1 MSRDAF
7 HERGHAEEELNAY
20 EQSLALR
27 HLSWS
32 VGLETAG
39 ELCKANG
46 GAQALAE
53 LVRAQRRAGLQP
65 MQDPNLSGLNISEA
79 QQEAI
84 EKHRTQRDAFLDAA
98 REVPSQTVPPRT
110 VTFASDKRGPLD
122 HATRPATQRA
132 QGA

>member
-84 EKHRTQRDAFLDAA
+84 EKHRSQRDAFLDTV
-98 REVPSQTVPPRT
+98 REVPSFTSPHT
-110 VTFASDKRGPLD
+110 VTFAGEKRSPLD
-122 HATRPATQRA
+122 HATRPAAERA
-132 QGA
+132 HGA